1 MKTEN
6 TTKIAKKT
14 QASMPA
20 AKVKRKS
27 ATRGQRSSPTR
38 SPVPARTGLPD
49 TQETYDQR
57 RTSKKATIEALARRA
72 EGAAITE
79 LMTATG
85 WQEHS
90 IRAAL
95 TGLRK
100 AGRIITRERLDD
112 RATRY
117 RIAKAV

>member
-1 MKTEN
+1 MKITT
-6 TTKIAKKT
+6 TTKTAK
-14 QASMPA
+14 QRRASQST
-20 AKVKRKS
+20 AKMKRKS
-27 ATRGQRSSPTR
+27 AGRGQRPSSTR
-38 SPVPARTGLPD
+38 SPAPARTD
-49 TQETYDQR
+49 TSDTRKRDDQR
-57 RTSKKATIEALARRA
+57 RTSKKATIEALVRRT

-100 AGRIITRERLDD
+100 AGHVITRERLDD
-112 RATRY
+112 SGTRY